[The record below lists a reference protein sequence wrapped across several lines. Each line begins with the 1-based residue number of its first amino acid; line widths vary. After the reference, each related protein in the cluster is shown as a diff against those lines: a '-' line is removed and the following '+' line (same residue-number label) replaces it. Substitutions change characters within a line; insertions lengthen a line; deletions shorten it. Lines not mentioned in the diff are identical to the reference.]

1 MSKEG
6 NERKEW
12 KQMQIKKKKNLNDN
26 EPQTDL
32 NHHLH

>member
-6 NERKEW
+6 NESKEW
-12 KQMQIKKKKNLNDN
+12 KQMQIKKKNLNDN